1 MVGRETG
8 IAGSDLAERLGFDR
22 AARLLIVNCD
32 DLGYC
37 HAANLATQRALAR
50 GIATDATLMVPCPWA
65 PEAVQLCRGFPIGVH
80 LTLTSEYEGYRW
92 RGLTR
97 GATLHDADGF
107 LPRTSAVALAR
118 LDAEDARNECLA
130 QIETALAW
138 GVDVTHLDAHMG
150 VMQDRADLF
159 DVYLDLAARFR
170 VPVRMAPADH
180 TARQGFA
187 PRDRATARGILFN
200 EHMLY
205 AWPTPAGPTLR
216 AALPEMPPGV
226 TEIFAHPALDG
237 EELRGSGPSFAALRT
252 DDAQALLDPAL
263 AALIEAHG
271 VRRIGF
277 LALREAQRRGARR
290 MAWPQG
296 SR

>member
-1 MVGRETG
+1 MAV
-8 IAGSDLAERLGFDR
+8 SDLAGRLGFDK

-37 HAANLATQRALAR
+37 HAANLATHRALVH

-65 PEAVQLCRGFPIGVH
+65 PEAVRLCRGFPIGVH

-97 GATLHDADGF
+97 GATLHDAAGF
-107 LPRTSAVALAR
+107 LPRTGAEVLDR
-118 LDAEDARNECLA
+118 LTAEDARAECLA
-130 QIETALAW
+130 QIETALSW

-170 VPVRMAPADH
+170 IPVRMAPADH
-180 TARQGFA
+180 TDRQDFG
-187 PRDRATARGILFN
+187 PRERATARGILFN

-205 AWPTPAGPTLR
+205 AWPTPTGATLR
-216 AALPEMPPGV
+216 AELPRLPAGV
-226 TEIFAHPALDG
+226 TEVFAHPAFDG
-237 EELRGSGPSFAALRT
+237 EELRGHGSMAHTLRC
-252 DDAQALLDPAL
+252 DDAQTLVDPDL
-263 AALIEAHG
+263 AALITRHG
-271 VRRIGF
+271 VTRIGF
-277 LALREAQRRGARR
+277 LALRDLQRRG
-290 MAWPQG
+290 G
-296 SR
+296 